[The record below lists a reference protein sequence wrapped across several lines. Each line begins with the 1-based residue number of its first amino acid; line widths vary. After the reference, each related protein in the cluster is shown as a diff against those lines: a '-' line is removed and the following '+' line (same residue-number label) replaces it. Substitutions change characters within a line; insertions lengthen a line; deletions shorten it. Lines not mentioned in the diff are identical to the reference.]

1 MTKEQLGRIV
11 KQQSAQ
17 LAACVEERTKLVDLL
32 LAIAKHPEAFSYD
45 GQVAVIDRGAV
56 LKVQRNTTLTVK
68 RRGERVEL
76 HVTSSRRSRASRRRA
91 SCCRHR

>member
-17 LAACVEERTKLVDLL
+17 LAACVEKRTKMADLL
-32 LAIAKHPEAFSYD
+32 LAIAKHPEACSYD

-76 HVTSSRRSRASRRRA
+76 HVTERASRRRA